1 MSRNKDKNILV
12 EADPEPERT
21 LKRKL
26 RKAKAQLSGENL
38 TEIFEKEGDLAENNN
53 NGGDARKMLGD
64 FTAPN
69 SNLHGRS
76 ISIPA
81 IGANNFEL
89 KPQLVSLIQQNCK
102 FHGLPSKDP
111 FQFLTEFLQI

>member
-1 MSRNKDKNILV
+1 MSRDREKGILV

-26 RKAKAQLSGENL
+26 REAKLQQSRDNLIEN
-38 TEIFEKEGDLAENNN
+38 FEQVKEMAAEPNNN
-53 NGGDARKMLGD
+53 ARRMLGD

-89 KPQLVSLIQQNCK
+89 KPQLVSLIQ
-102 FHGLPSKDP
+102 
-111 FQFLTEFLQI
+111 

>member
-26 RKAKAQLSGENL
+26 REDKIQHSEEDF
-38 TEIFEKEGDLAENNN
+38 TEIFEKEGDMAENNN
-53 NGGDARKMLGD
+53 NARKMLGD

-76 ISIPA
+76 ISIPT
-81 IGANNFEL
+81 IGASWIYSMMVCLNYQRCHWTIL
-89 KPQLVSLIQQNCK
+89 QV
-102 FHGLPSKDP
+102 DP
-111 FQFLTEFLQI
+111 FT

>member
-1 MSRNKDKNILV
+1 MSRSKDKNILV

-26 RKAKAQLSGENL
+26 REAKIQQSRDNLS
-38 TEIFEKEGDLAENNN
+38 EIFEQEKEMAAENNN
-53 NGGDARKMLGD
+53 NVRKMLGD

-76 ISIPA
+76 ISIPT

-89 KPQLVSLIQQNCK
+89 KPQLVSLMQQN
-102 FHGLPSKDP
+102 
-111 FQFLTEFLQI
+111 

>member
-1 MSRNKDKNILV
+1 MSRSKDKNILV
-12 EADPEPERT
+12 EVDSEPEKT
-21 LKRKL
+21 LKRKP
-26 RKAKAQLSGENL
+26 REAKIQQSRDNL
-38 TEIFEKEGDLAENNN
+38 TGIFEQEEEMAAENNN
-53 NGGDARKMLGD
+53 NAWRMLGD

-89 KPQLVSLIQQNCK
+89 KPQLVSLMQQNYK
-102 FHGLPSKDP
+102 FYGLP
-111 FQFLTEFLQI
+111 

>member
-1 MSRNKDKNILV
+1 MSRNKEKGILV

-26 RKAKAQLSGENL
+26 REAKLQQSRDNLIEN
-38 TEIFEKEGDLAENNN
+38 FKQVKEMAAEPKNNN
-53 NGGDARKMLGD
+53 ARRMLGD

-76 ISIPA
+76 ISIPT

-89 KPQLVSLIQQNCK
+89 KPQLVSLM
-102 FHGLPSKDP
+102 
-111 FQFLTEFLQI
+111 

>member
-26 RKAKAQLSGENL
+26 REAKAQHSREDL
-38 TEIFEKEGDLAENNN
+38 TNFFEKEVEMAAENNN
-53 NGGDARKMLGD
+53 NGGDARKVLGD
-64 FTAPN
+64 FTAPTPDFY
-69 SNLHGRS
+69 GRS

-89 KPQLVSLIQQNCK
+89 KPQLVSLM
-102 FHGLPSKDP
+102 
-111 FQFLTEFLQI
+111 

>member
-1 MSRNKDKNILV
+1 MSRIKDKNILV
-12 EADPEPERT
+12 EADPEPERI
-21 LKRKL
+21 LKRKQ
-26 RKAKAQLSGENL
+26 REAKAQLSGENL
-38 TEIFEKEGDLAENNN
+38 TENFEKEEDMAENNN
-53 NGGDARKMLGD
+53 NARRMLGD

-89 KPQLVSLIQQNCK
+89 KPQLVSLMQQNCK
-102 FHGLPSKDP
+102 FHGLPSEDP
-111 FQFLTEFLQI
+111 F